1 MIGVVD
7 ASATGAARRPPIGA
21 PASAKGRLERDTR
34 AADASLSLRRLAP
47 VRRSTPRGKPGNG
60 PRLLDPG
67 RKEHP

>member
-21 PASAKGRLERDTR
+21 PASAKGRLERDARTV
-34 AADASLSLRRLAP
+34 AASLSLGRLAP
-47 VRRSTPRGKPGNG
+47 LRRNPAHEKPGSG

>member
-21 PASAKGRLERDTR
+21 PASAKGRT
-34 AADASLSLRRLAP
+34 DASLSLGRLAP
-47 VRRSTPRGKPGNG
+47 LRRNPAHEKPGSG